1 MNIRAYT
8 KEDYPRLA
16 QLWQLHNWPVLPE
29 ASLPA
34 TGAVATVG
42 PEGEAIAFAFL
53 YKTDSN
59 IAWLE
64 WLVGDP
70 TINKF
75 ERRTAI
81 SMLIETL
88 VAQAQADGFSAIF
101 TSTNHPSLHDRLMT
115 HQFQPTDQGVTQ
127 MIRRI
132 A

>member
-59 IAWLE
+59 IALLE
-64 WLVGDP
+64 WVVGDS
-70 TINKF
+70 TIDKLR
-75 ERRTAI
+75 RRTAI
-81 SMLIETL
+81 SMIIEAL
-88 VAQAQADGFSAIF
+88 AIKAREEGFSNVF
-101 TSTNHPSLHDRLMT
+101 TYTNHPSLIHRLNI
-115 HQFQPTDQGVTQ
+115 HQFQPTDQGVTL
-127 MIRRI
+127 MVRRI
-132 A
+132 N